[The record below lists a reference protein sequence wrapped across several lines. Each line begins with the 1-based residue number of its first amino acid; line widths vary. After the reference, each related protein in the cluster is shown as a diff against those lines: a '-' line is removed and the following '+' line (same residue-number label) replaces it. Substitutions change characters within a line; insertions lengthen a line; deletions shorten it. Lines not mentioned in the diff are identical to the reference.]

1 MTKEELLEIVNNP
14 DTPSDLVDDAND
26 QLKRLENL
34 EASQVDGVDS
44 DVRFALEQFNKGIEQ
59 IVNQGVD
66 RQEVVDIVN
75 KELQDSKFGID
86 NLDKSVK
93 ALIGKSQTVQIV
105 NYEGVT
111 VKTTDGK
118 KRKVFDII
126 LSDFEAG
133 NNVYLYGGAGTG
145 KTFIAGQVAKALNY
159 KLITINCNQFTSPL
173 DIIGGQTIEGYQE
186 GRLITAFGNNFPQG
200 FGVNPAT
207 GKEYSGALL
216 LLDELPKLDP
226 NTAGVLN
233 DGLSKI
239 KDPIEKSQTGKIIPP
254 EITNG
259 RGQAIP
265 KGNIFIIA
273 TGNSLLNEADADYE
287 ANFKQDLSLQDRFA
301 GSTYELIIDPEY
313 ELNNILQNIMIDDKL
328 CNFTFIFNFLFR
340 LREII
345 EKYEFQGRAFVSQRL
360 SVSFRDTYIAYRL
373 NERMGSK
380 KIPNAKTLE
389 IATETFLSL
398 FTNSQQNA
406 IKSDIDVQEFY
417 TLVEGKNKLPLD
429 KLDTEKDKEEA
440 EMLIKA
446 FQQKNKNKIT

>member
-14 DTPSDLVDDAND
+14 DTPSDLVDDANE

-75 KELQDSKFGID
+75 KELQDSKFGIE

-265 KGNIFIIA
+265 KGNIFVIA

-313 ELNNILQNIMIDDKL
+313 ELNTILQNIMIDDKL

-345 EKYEFQGRAFVSQRL
+345 EKYEFQSRAFVSQRL

-429 KLDTEKDKEEA
+429 KLDTEQDTEEA

>member
-14 DTPSDLVDDAND
+14 DTPSDLVDDANE

-75 KELQDSKFGID
+75 KELQDSKFGIE

-265 KGNIFIIA
+265 KGNIFVIA

-301 GSTYELIIDPEY
+301 GSTYELIIDPDY
-313 ELNNILQNIMIDDKL
+313 ELNTILQNIMIDDKL

-345 EKYEFQGRAFVSQRL
+345 EKYEFQSRAFVSQRL

-429 KLDTEKDKEEA
+429 KLDTEQDTEEA

>member
-14 DTPSDLVDDAND
+14 DTPSDLVDDANE

-75 KELQDSKFGID
+75 KELQDSKFGIE

-265 KGNIFIIA
+265 KANIFVIA

-313 ELNNILQNIMIDDKL
+313 ELNTILQNIMIDDKL

-345 EKYEFQGRAFVSQRL
+345 EKYEFQSRAFVSQRL

-429 KLDTEKDKEEA
+429 KLDTEQDTEEA

>member
-1 MTKEELLEIVNNP
+1 MTKEKLLEIVNNP
-14 DTPSDLVDDAND
+14 DTPSDLVDDANE

-75 KELQDSKFGID
+75 KELQDSKFGIE

-133 NNVYLYGGAGTG
+133 NNVYLYGCAGTS

-265 KGNIFIIA
+265 KGNIFVIA

-313 ELNNILQNIMIDDKL
+313 ELNTILQNIMIDDKL

-429 KLDTEKDKEEA
+429 KLDTKQDTEEA

>member
-14 DTPSDLVDDAND
+14 DNPSDLVDDANE

-75 KELQDSKFGID
+75 KELQDSKFGIE

-265 KGNIFIIA
+265 KGNIFVIA

-313 ELNNILQNIMIDDKL
+313 ELNTILQNIMIDDKL

-429 KLDTEKDKEEA
+429 KLDTEQDTEEA

>member
-1 MTKEELLEIVNNP
+1 MTKEELLVIVNNP
-14 DTPSDLVDDAND
+14 DTPSDLIDDANE
-26 QLKRLENL
+26 QLERLENL
-34 EASQVDGVDS
+34 QASKVDGVDS

-66 RQEVVDIVN
+66 KQEVVDIVN

-105 NYEGVT
+105 NYEGVS

-145 KTFIAGQVAKALNY
+145 KTFIAGQIAKALNY

-186 GRLITAFGNNFPQG
+186 GRLITAFGNNYPKG

-340 LREII
+340 LREVI

-373 NERMGSK
+373 NERMGAK
-380 KIPNAKTLE
+380 KIPNPKTLK

-398 FTNSQQNA
+398 FTTSQQNA
-406 IKSDIDVQEFY
+406 IKSDIDVEEFY
-417 TLVEGKNKLPLD
+417 VLLEGKNKLPLD
-429 KLDTEKDKEEA
+429 KLNTEQDTEEA
-440 EMLIKA
+440 EMLITA